1 MNDEELILLCALRYA
16 LGRRSYIVGVVSNYI
31 RKKMES
37 LSFVAI
43 GNIID
48 EITKAESEN
57 GLGSKIDKEEWLNL
71 RRALNEYYHN

>member
-31 RKKMES
+31 RKKMEN

-48 EITKAESEN
+48 EITKAEKEN

-71 RRALNEYYHN
+71 RRTLNEYYHN